1 LAVRE
6 GEVVADEVAVEFE
19 GFGPDQRVVDRAVRA
34 ISAQAELRQ
43 LFGDAQTRLLAVD
56 LVAAPRKVARPQA
69 PNRIRA
75 RYFDYTNNRTVAAEA
90 PLDDPAA
97 VTLAESADQPLPTRE
112 EFEAAV
118 EVLAQDRQLGRLVR
132 EERVQPYEAM
142 PPLVISERPEGRV
155 ERVIAVGLLPRG
167 RSRARHQIVGVNLV
181 RGEIE
186 RYEDGAP
193 DHSHADPQTCGA
205 PPSAGQATT
214 GKGVAGQVWVNV
226 FHGGTRIW
234 RFLAVRPSA
243 SSGTWGSGVELRYVD
258 YRGRRVL
265 YQAHVPILNVL
276 YDGRCGPYRDWQYQE
291 GMIDASGTQVAPGF
305 LLCPAP
311 AKTILDTG
319 SDVGTFLGVAIYV
332 QGQEVVLVSEMQAGW
347 YRYVSEWRLHA
358 NGTIRPRFGFDATA
372 SSCVCI
378 KHHHH
383 VYWRLDFDIQT
394 AGGNVISEFNDPPIV
409 SGTNWHTKSYEI
421 MRMRDPS
428 RKRRWRVAHA
438 ASGRAYE
445 IVPGANDGTAA
456 GDAYAKGDLWFLRY
470 KPTEIDDAPIVG
482 TEIHIDKYRNPPE
495 PIVNKDVVV
504 WYAGH
509 FTHAP
514 LGPHVSHVVGP
525 ELRPVNW

>member
-1 LAVRE
+1 
-6 GEVVADEVAVEFE
+6 VADEVAVEFE
-19 GFGPDQRVVDRAVRA
+19 PFGPDQRAVDRAVRA
-34 ISAQAELRQ
+34 IGEHAELRQ
-43 LFGDAQTRLLAVD
+43 VLGDAQTRLIAVD
-56 LVAAPRKVARPQA
+56 LLSGPRKVARPQA
-69 PNRIRA
+69 PDRIRA
-75 RYFDYTNNRTVAAEA
+75 TYFDYTNNRAVAAQATLE
-90 PLDDPAA
+90 DPAA
-97 VTLAESADQPLPTRE
+97 VRLAETADQPIPTRQ
-112 EFEAAV
+112 EFDAAV
-118 EVLAQDRQLGRLVR
+118 EIVAEDRRLGPLVR
-132 EERVQPYEAM
+132 EGRVQPYEAM
-142 PPLVISERPEGRV
+142 PPLVASERPDGRV
-155 ERVIAVGLLPRG
+155 ERVITVGLLPRG
-167 RSRARHQIVGVNLV
+167 RSRARHQIVGVNML
-181 RGEIE
+181 RRQIE
-186 RYEDGAP
+186 RYEGGAP
-193 DHSHADPQTCGA
+193 EHSHADPQTCGA

-226 FHGGTRIW
+226 FLGGTRIW

-243 SSGTWGSGVELRYVD
+243 SSGTWGSGVELRYID

-265 YQAHVPILNVL
+265 YQAHVPILNVR
-276 YDGRCGPYRDWQYQE
+276 YDGPCGPYRDWQYQE

-319 SDVGTFLGVAIYV
+319 SDVGSFLGVAIYV

-378 KHHHH
+378 QHHHH

-394 AGGNVISEFNDPPIV
+394 AGGNLVSEFNDPPIV
-409 SGTNWHTKSYEI
+409 PGTHWHTKSYEI
-421 MRMRDPS
+421 MRLRDPAH
-428 RKRRWRVAHA
+428 KRRWRVAHA

-456 GDAYAKGDLWFLRY
+456 GDA
-470 KPTEIDDAPIVG
+470 PIVG
-482 TEIHIDKYRNPPE
+482 TEIQIDRYRTPPE
-495 PIVNKDVVV
+495 PIVNQDVVV

>member
-1 LAVRE
+1 
-6 GEVVADEVAVEFE
+6 VADDLTVELE
-19 GFGPDQRVVDRAVRA
+19 EFGPDPRVVDETVRA
-34 ISAQAELRQ
+34 IGEQAALRELM
-43 LFGDAQTRLLAVD
+43 GDANARLLAVD
-56 LVAAPRKVARPQA
+56 LLDPPRKVSRPR
-69 PNRIRA
+69 PPSRVRA
-75 RYFDYTNNRTVAAEA
+75 TYFDYTNNRTVAAEA
-90 PLDDPAA
+90 PVDEPAG
-97 VTLAESADQPLPTRE
+97 VTVAESGDQPLPTRE
-112 EFEAAV
+112 EFDAAV
-118 EVLAQDRQLGRLVR
+118 EIVAEDRRLGRFVR
-132 EERVQPYEAM
+132 EGRVQPYEPM
-142 PPLVISERPEGRV
+142 PPLVLNELPDGRV
-155 ERVIAVGLLPRG
+155 ERVVTVGLLPRG
-167 RSRARHQIVGVNLV
+167 RSRVRHEIVGVNMI
-181 RGEIE
+181 RREIE
-186 RYEDGAP
+186 RYDDRAP
-193 DHSHADPQTCGA
+193 DHSHADRQTCGA

-226 FHGGTRIW
+226 FQGGTRIW

-265 YQAHVPILNVL
+265 YQAHVPILTVL
-276 YDGRCGPYRDWQYQE
+276 YDGQCGPYRDWQYQE

-358 NGTIRPRFGFDATA
+358 DGTIRPRFGFDATA

-378 KHHHH
+378 RHHHH
-383 VYWRLDFDIQT
+383 VYWRLDFDIQS
-394 AGGNVISEFNDPPIV
+394 AGRNVITEFNDPPIV
-409 SGTNWHTKSYEI
+409 SGSNWHTKAYEI
-421 MRMRDPS
+421 GRLRDPS
-428 RKRRWRVAHA
+428 RKRRWRVTHSP
-438 ASGRAYE
+438 SGRAYE

-456 GDAYAKGDLWFLRY
+456 GDTYAKGDAWFLRY
-470 KPTEIDDAPIVG
+470 KPAEIDDAPIVG
-482 TEIHIDKYRNPPE
+482 TEIQIDKYRTPPE
-495 PIVNKDVVV
+495 SIVNQDVVV
-504 WYAGH
+504 WYGGH

>member
-1 LAVRE
+1 
-6 GEVVADEVAVEFE
+6 VADELSIEFE
-19 GFGPDQRVVDRAVRA
+19 EFGHDQRVVDEAVRA
-34 ISAQAELRQ
+34 ISEQGALREM
-43 LFGDAQTRLLAVD
+43 LGGGDTRLLAVD
-56 LVAAPRKVARPQA
+56 LFEPARKVARPRL
-69 PNRIRA
+69 PNRVRA
-75 RYFDYTNNRTVAAEA
+75 TYFDYANNRTVAAEA
-90 PLDDPAA
+90 PLDDPAG
-97 VTLAESADQPLPTRE
+97 VTVAESGDQPLPTRE

-118 EVLAQDRQLGRLVR
+118 EIVAEHPRLGRFVR
-132 EERVQPYEAM
+132 EGRVQPYEAM
-142 PPLVISERPEGRV
+142 PPLVLNELPDGRV
-155 ERVIAVGLLPRG
+155 ERVLTVGLLPQG
-167 RSRARHQIVGVNLV
+167 RSRVRHEIVGVNMI
-181 RGEIE
+181 RREIE
-186 RYEDGAP
+186 RYDGGAP

-226 FHGGTRIW
+226 FQGGTRIW

-265 YQAHVPILNVL
+265 YQAHLPILNVV
-276 YDGRCGPYRDWQYQE
+276 YDGQCGPYRDWQYQE
-291 GMIDASGTQVAPGF
+291 GMIDASGTQVGPGF
-305 LLCPAP
+305 ILCPTP

-319 SDVGTFLGVAIYV
+319 SDVGTFLGVGIYV

-358 NGTIRPRFGFDATA
+358 DGTIRPRFGFDATA

-378 KHHHH
+378 QHHHH
-383 VYWRLDFDIQT
+383 AYWRLDFDIQS
-394 AGGNVISEFNDPPIV
+394 AGRNVITEFNDPPIV
-409 SGTNWHTKSYEI
+409 PGTNWHTKSYEI

-428 RKRRWRVAHA
+428 RNRRWRVIHTP
-438 ASGRAYE
+438 SGRAYE
-445 IVPGANDGTAA
+445 VVPGPNDGTAA
-456 GDAYAKGDLWFLRY
+456 GDPYARGDLWFLRY

-482 TEIHIDKYRNPPE
+482 TEIQIDKYRTSPE
-495 PIVNKDVVV
+495 SIINQDVVV
-504 WYAGH
+504 WYGGH

>member
-1 LAVRE
+1 MD
-6 GEVVADEVAVEFE
+6 DELAVEFE
-19 GFGPDQRVVDRAVRA
+19 EFGPDQAVVDRALGA
-34 ISAQAELRQ
+34 IGEHADVRQ
-43 LFGDAQTRLLAVD
+43 LLGNAEARLLAVD
-56 LVAAPRKVARPQA
+56 VLAAGRKVARPRA
-69 PNRIRA
+69 ADRIRA
-75 RYFDYTNNRTVAAEA
+75 TYFDYTGNRSVTVEA
-90 PLDDPAA
+90 PFGDPAN
-97 VTLAESADQPLPTRE
+97 VTMTESADQPVPTRE

-118 EVLAQDRQLGRLVR
+118 AVLAEDPRLGRLVGEGR
-132 EERVQPYEAM
+132 AQPYEAM
-142 PPLVISERPEGRV
+142 PPLVLNELPDGRI
-155 ERVIAVGLLPRG
+155 ERVVTVGLLPVG
-167 RSRARHQIVGVNLV
+167 RSRARHEIVGVNMIQ
-181 RGEIE
+181 RRIE
-186 RYEDGAP
+186 RYEGGAP

-205 PPSAGQATT
+205 PPSAEQATT

-226 FHGGTRIW
+226 FQGGTRIW
-234 RFLAVRPSA
+234 RFLAVRPAA

-276 YDGRCGPYRDWQYQE
+276 YDGQCGPYRDWQYQE

-305 LLCPAP
+305 LLCPTP
-311 AKTILDTG
+311 ARTILDTG

-378 KHHHH
+378 QHHHH
-383 VYWRLDFDIQT
+383 VYWRLDFDVQT
-394 AGGNVISEFNDPPIV
+394 AGGNVITEFNDPPIV
-409 SGTNWHTKSYEI
+409 AGGNWHTKSYEI
-421 MRMRDPS
+421 MRLRDPS

-438 ASGRAYE
+438 ASGRAYDV
-445 IVPGANDGTAA
+445 VPGANDGTAA

-470 KPTEIDDAPIVG
+470 KPTELDDAPIVG
-482 TEIHIDKYRNPPE
+482 TEIQIDKYRTPPE
-495 PIVNKDVVV
+495 PIVNQDVVV

-525 ELRPVNW
+525 ELRPVGW